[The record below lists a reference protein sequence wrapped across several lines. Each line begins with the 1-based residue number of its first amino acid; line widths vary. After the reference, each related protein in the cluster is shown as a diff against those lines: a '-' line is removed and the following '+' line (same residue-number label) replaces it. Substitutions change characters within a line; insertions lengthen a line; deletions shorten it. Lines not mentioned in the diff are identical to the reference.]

1 MDIKAIRIKTF
12 LKKSDSIYKNIV
24 IVSSRARQIIADR
37 YQEFAVEEDIEDSDQ
52 LVELLDDIEYDVE
65 KPITVA
71 TSEFMNQEIEWREPE
86 EEVEEKW
93 YI

>member
-86 EEVEEKW
+86 EEVEEK
-93 YI
+93 

>member
-24 IVSSRARQIIADR
+24 IASSRARQIIADR

-71 TSEFMNQEIEWREPE
+71 TSEFMNQELEWRKPE
-86 EEVEEKW
+86 EEVEEK
-93 YI
+93 

>member
-24 IVSSRARQIIADR
+24 IASSRARQIIADR

-52 LVELLDDIEYDVE
+52 LVELLDDIEYDVA

-71 TSEFMNQEIEWREPE
+71 TSEFMNQELEWREPE
-86 EEVEEKW
+86 EEVEEK
-93 YI
+93 

>member
-24 IVSSRARQIIADR
+24 IASSRARQIIADR

-52 LVELLDDIEYDVE
+52 LVELLDDIEYDVA

-86 EEVEEKW
+86 EEVEEK
-93 YI
+93 

>member
-12 LKKSDSIYKNIV
+12 LKKSDSMYKNIV
-24 IVSSRARQIIADR
+24 IASSRARQIIADR

-52 LVELLDDIEYDVE
+52 LVELLDDIEYDIE

-71 TSEFMNQEIEWREPE
+71 TSEFMNQELEWREPE
-86 EEVEEKW
+86 EEVEEK
-93 YI
+93 

>member
-71 TSEFMNQEIEWREPE
+71 TSEFMNQELEWREPE
-86 EEVEEKW
+86 EEVEEK
-93 YI
+93 

>member
-1 MDIKAIRIKTF
+1 MDIKAIRLKSF
-12 LKKSDSIYKNIV
+12 LKKSDSIYKSIV

-71 TSEFMNQEIEWREPE
+71 TSEFMNQELEWREPE
-86 EEVEEKW
+86 EEVEEK
-93 YI
+93 

>member
-24 IVSSRARQIIADR
+24 ITSSRARQIIADR

-52 LVELLDDIEYDVE
+52 LVELLDDIEYDVA

-86 EEVEEKW
+86 EEVEEK
-93 YI
+93 

>member
-12 LKKSDSIYKNIV
+12 LKKSDSMYKNIV
-24 IVSSRARQIIADR
+24 IASSRARQIIADR
-37 YQEFAVEEDIEDSDQ
+37 YQEFSVEEDIEDSDQ

-71 TSEFMNQEIEWREPE
+71 TSEFMNQELEWREPE
-86 EEVEEKW
+86 EEVEEK
-93 YI
+93 

>member
-24 IVSSRARQIIADR
+24 IASSRARQIIADR

-71 TSEFMNQEIEWREPE
+71 TSEFMNQELEWREPE
-86 EEVEEKW
+86 EEVEEK
-93 YI
+93 

>member
-24 IVSSRARQIIADR
+24 IASSRARQIIADR

-52 LVELLDDIEYDVE
+52 LVELLDDIEYDIE

-71 TSEFMNQEIEWREPE
+71 TSEFMNQELEWREPE
-86 EEVEEKW
+86 EEVEEK
-93 YI
+93 

>member
-12 LKKSDSIYKNIV
+12 LKKSDSMYKNIV
-24 IVSSRARQIIADR
+24 IASSRARQIIADR

-71 TSEFMNQEIEWREPE
+71 TSEFMNQELEWREPE
-86 EEVEEKW
+86 EEVEEK
-93 YI
+93 

>member
-1 MDIKAIRIKTF
+1 MDIKAIQIKTF

-24 IVSSRARQIIADR
+24 IASSRARQIIADR

-71 TSEFMNQEIEWREPE
+71 TSEFMNQELEWREPE
-86 EEVEEKW
+86 EEVEEK
-93 YI
+93 